1 MVVRLLLR
9 LVAAF
14 VAFCVGWLTYMVAMT
29 MTVYDGFPSLILQP
43 FVAAFVS
50 ALFVFVSLILGL
62 VLKIPFLARWWTST
76 LWWAS
81 LLAVCSLLLLCC
93 GACIGITDTYVNPD
107 TGQQYEWLHP
117 AAVLGGYFF
126 LIFAIANWPIRKKN
140 DPLPMPEG
148 PAAEPAPVPSAPEQ
162 R

>member
-1 MVVRLLLR
+1 MVRLLLR
-9 LVAAF
+9 LVAVF
-14 VAFCVGWLTYMVAMT
+14 VAFCVGWLTYMVAMM

-43 FVAAFVS
+43 FVAVFVS
-50 ALFVFVSLILGL
+50 ALFVLLSLILGL
-62 VLKIPFLARWWTST
+62 VLKIPFLARWWAST
-76 LWWAS
+76 RWWAV
-81 LLAVCSLLLLCC
+81 LLAVGSLLLLCF
-93 GACIGITDTYVNPD
+93 GACVGITDTYVNPD

-140 DPLPMPEG
+140 DPLPMPEAR
-148 PAAEPAPVPSAPEQ
+148 AAETSPVPPPAEQ